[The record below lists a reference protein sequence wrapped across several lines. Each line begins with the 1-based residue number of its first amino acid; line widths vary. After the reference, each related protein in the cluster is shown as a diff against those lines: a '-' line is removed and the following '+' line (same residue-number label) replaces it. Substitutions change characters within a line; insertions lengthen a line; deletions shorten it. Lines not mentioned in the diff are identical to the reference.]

1 MQVDWRV
8 EYEGGLLTGPDFT
21 ISPWDCTRQTV
32 LDVSEAFCPV
42 EVLAPVNGRVKFVD
56 LPDRHAMVN
65 GETVFLPSGIEI
77 DWLAEALGTEGALQ
91 TIDLTSGCVVSQL
104 DATGD
109 FCQLPV
115 VIPTGAQIEIS
126 NEAPPIILNRGD
138 NLTILSDVD
147 TDINWKASA
156 NGYQSSSE
164 KTFTAS
170 GCGSPMDLTSY
181 FCDVTVNSTGTSS
194 VDIMNNPDPVP
205 HLANLLLLRNE
216 DIWWSAKAG
225 NERFSR
231 TITCSGTSNAEN
243 VPTGTAV
250 FTTYDV
256 MFVVWY
262 AGYLP
267 PTSNDAK
274 KLSLF
279 ESFSFS
285 VGLLSHFVSQLEY
298 DVMASASRAVYI
310 SSEVTS
316 GTVGSVLVENPN
328 GIVLEEHFL
337 LDEFHISDDIAF
349 VTNPKKLI
357 GINQYHYITRDLA
370 ESEDIYDGEDP
381 FDYEVVAMG
390 GLPDGAVNLGRAQ
403 GSSGDKGGLVAIEAG
418 AVLRDSANGDSNT
431 AAGRRVVVPWGG
443 DSFDFGQLSSSGE
456 LIVLRS
462 LEWCMGQDEELGT
475 RK

>member
-1 MQVDWRV
+1 MKMLCLQV
-8 EYEGGLLTGPDFT
+8 L
-21 ISPWDCTRQTV
+21 ISQLPPWDCTRQTV

-42 EVLAPVNGRVKFVD
+42 KILAPVDGRVKFDD
-56 LPDRHAMVN
+56 LPDHDAMVN
-65 GETVFLPSGIEI
+65 AETVFLPSGIKI

-104 DATGD
+104 NATGE
-109 FCQLPV
+109 FCQLTV
-115 VIPTGAQIEIS
+115 DIPSGAEIEIS

-138 NLTILSDVD
+138 NLTILSGVD

-170 GCGSPMDLTSY
+170 GCGSSMDLTSY

-216 DIWWSAKAG
+216 EIWWSAKAG

-231 TITCSGTSNAEN
+231 LITCSGVNNMEN
-243 VPTGTAV
+243 VPTSTEV
-250 FTTYDV
+250 FTTFDI
-256 MFVVWY
+256 MFVVY
-262 AGYLP
+262 FAGFLP
-267 PTSNDAK
+267 PTSNEAK

-310 SSEVTS
+310 SSEVIS
-316 GTVGSVLVENPN
+316 GVVGSVLVENPN
-328 GIVLEEHFL
+328 GIILEEHFL
-337 LDEFHISDDIAF
+337 VDEFHISDDIAF
-349 VTNPKKLI
+349 VTNPNKLI
-357 GINQYHYITRDLA
+357 AINQAHYITRDLA
-370 ESEDIYDGEDP
+370 STEDIYDGEDP
-381 FDYEVVAMG
+381 FDYAVITMG

-403 GSSGDKGGLVAIEAG
+403 GSSSDKGSLVAIETDAP
-418 AVLRDSANGDSNT
+418 LRDSTNGDSNT

-443 DSFDFGQLSSSGE
+443 DSFDFGQLSSSGQ
-456 LIVLRS
+456 LIVQRS
-462 LEWCMGQDEELGT
+462 LEWCMGQD
-475 RK
+475 